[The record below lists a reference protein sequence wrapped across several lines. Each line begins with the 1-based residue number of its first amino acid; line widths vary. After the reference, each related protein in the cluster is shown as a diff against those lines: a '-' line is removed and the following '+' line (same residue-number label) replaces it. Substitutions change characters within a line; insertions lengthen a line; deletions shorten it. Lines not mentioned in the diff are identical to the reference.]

1 MRNVSFDS
9 VELELSVVEGLGAV
23 VGLLV
28 VGIWEGFVVGLL
40 VVGIWDGAVEGGV
53 DGAVGDAVEGAI
65 EGAFEGGV
73 EGAVGV
79 AVGGAVEGAAE
90 GAIVCCVG
98 IWDGDL
104 VGDVLGSGIDMSDI
118 VMYCHLSVISTSVTP
133 PKTYNLLLIIIGADA
148 NNP

>member
-1 MRNVSFDS
+1 MRNVLFDS
-9 VELELSVVEGLGAV
+9 VEELSAV

-28 VGIWEGFVVGLL
+28 VGIWEGSVVGLL
-40 VVGIWDGAVEGGV
+40 VVGIWEGAVEGGV

-98 IWDGDL
+98 IWDGFW
-104 VGDVLGSGIDMSDI
+104 VGEVLGSGIDMSDI
-118 VMYCHLSVISTSVTP
+118 VMYCHLSVVPTLSSLP
-133 PKTYNLLLIIIGADA
+133 PKTYNLLSIIIGADA